1 MIELILFRHA
11 KTHPAMHGEADHERR
26 LTQRGWDDARLI
38 AQSLYGIGAR
48 PDLIIHSDA
57 LRCSETLDAIAPT
70 FSNPPSIS
78 SPELYLA
85 ESQTILPHTNLKA
98 QTSDCKS
105 VLVIGHNP
113 GMQLL
118 ASSLAPGST
127 ENEVR
132 IRMGFPTSAAAVF
145 RRTTPE
151 HQWELHTFV
160 TPKELKQ
167 ATKKKLG
174 KKHK

>member
-11 KTHPAMHGEADHERR
+11 KTHPASHGEADHERR

-38 AQSLYGIGAR
+38 AKSLYGIGAR

-57 LRCSETLDAIAPT
+57 VRCSETLEAISPT
-70 FSNPPSIS
+70 FSTPPAIS

-85 ESQTILPHTNLKA
+85 ESHTILTHTNMKA

-113 GMQLL
+113 GIQLL
-118 ASSLAPGST
+118 SSSLALGST

-151 HQWELHTFV
+151 HDWVLHTFV
-160 TPKELKQ
+160 TPKELKHT
-167 ATKKKLG
+167 AKKASG